1 MLRYVDNMQ
10 RETRFFHGYLLIT
23 SGPRHVPDMKKEP
36 AARTQMRVLQQVAL
50 KADAELNIVTW
61 DYARKIRSLDDV
73 PNLFK
78 ALRQSKQAF
87 ESGQSRGRISIDSY
101 SRLFSVTTPEMQREL
116 WLALLEYDDY
126 IRDIQ
131 TKKRLTQLSREIELL
146 VKSGNMPPLKL
157 AKQNTQRS
165 EAERQAQT
173 SNAREYSVLVRGQRA
188 KRAAQNLREA
198 YNVYKE
204 ETRGGSLKGF
214 IESDASKE
222 LLNSRGKPWVYGS
235 AKRAIRDLKSDE
247 T

>member
-173 SNAREYSVLVRGQRA
+173 SNAREYSVLVRGQRQEGSPKPQRGIQCLQRGDPRRQSKGVHRERRIEGA
-188 KRAAQNLREA
+188 AELKRKTLGLWQC
-198 YNVYKE
+198 
-204 ETRGGSLKGF
+204 
-214 IESDASKE
+214 
-222 LLNSRGKPWVYGS
+222 
-235 AKRAIRDLKSDE
+235 
-247 T
+247 